1 MRLLTLLS
9 LCLLALALAACGGD
23 DPGEGVPSST
33 AQSLL
38 AELGAVERRLDQGS
52 VGACEDVL
60 NQSVPAIQRRLDSL
74 PGATDPQLR
83 SALDDSFATLRT
95 LSEQECDTRRQEA
108 EDRKKET
115 ETTPAVPT
123 PTEPIPPP
131 PTTETTPP
139 PTTQTT
145 PKPDE
150 KDKDKDKDKDK
161 GKGKDKGDDGGSG
174 GSESGQAPGDQGEG
188 TGGSEPQTIVPGADG

>member
-1 MRLLTLLS
+1 MTVRVLTLLS

-23 DPGEGVPSST
+23 DPGEGLPSST

-60 NQSVPAIQRRLDSL
+60 NQSVPAIQRSLDSL
-74 PGATDPQLR
+74 PGATDPRLR

-95 LSEQECDTRRQEA
+95 LSEQECDTRRQKA
-108 EDRKKET
+108 EDRRKET
-115 ETTPAVPT
+115 ETTPTVPT

-131 PTTETTPP
+131 PTTQTTPP
-139 PTTQTT
+139 PTTETT

-150 KDKDKDKDKDK
+150 GEKEKEKRK
-161 GKGKDKGDDGGSG
+161 GKSKGGEGGSG
-174 GSESGQAPGDQGEG
+174 GSESGQAPDEGEG
-188 TGGSEPQTIVPGADG
+188 TGGSEPQTIIPGADG